1 MRAENWMREQRMNTT
16 SITIVGNVVD
26 DVVCKPTQNGQSRA
40 SFRVA
45 STQRRKDRETGQWV
59 DGHKFFV
66 SVICWRELAENAA
79 LSLRKGDP
87 VVVTGRIHSRQ
98 YVKEESN
105 HVAYEVDP
113 ESIGHDLARGTAVF
127 SKRRRGLSG
136 SIELD
141 ADNMPIRES
150 DQGYEL
156 VADPDE
162 LPDDLEGDAVPVGLG
177 RAG

>member
-1 MRAENWMREQRMNTT
+1 MYGT

-26 DVVCKPTQNGQSRA
+26 EVANKPTQNGLSRA

-45 STQRRKDRETGQWV
+45 STQRRKDRETGQWM

-66 SVICWRELAENAA
+66 SVICWREMAENVA

-98 YVKEESN
+98 YVREESN

-113 ESIGHDLARGTAVF
+113 EAIGHDLARGTAAF
-127 SKRRRGLSG
+127 SKRRRGFSG

-141 ADNMPIRES
+141 ADNMPIRIS

-156 VADPDE
+156 VADGDDPLDE
-162 LPDDLEGDAVPVGLG
+162 EDSEDLQPVGLG
-177 RAG
+177 QAG

>member
-1 MRAENWMREQRMNTT
+1 MNGT

-26 DVVCKPTQNGQSRA
+26 EVLNKPTQNGLSRT

-66 SVICWRELAENAA
+66 NVICWRELAENVA
-79 LSLRKGDP
+79 LSLKKGDP

-98 YVKEESN
+98 YVREESN

-113 ESIGHDLARGTAVF
+113 ESIGHDLARGTSAF
-127 SKRRRGLSG
+127 TKRRRGFSG
-136 SIELD
+136 SVELD
-141 ADNMPIRES
+141 ADSMPIRDS

-156 VADPDE
+156 VGDGDE
-162 LPDDLEGDAVPVGLG
+162 LVADEGEEGSDGERIPAGFG

>member
-1 MRAENWMREQRMNTT
+1 MNGT

-26 DVVCKPTQNGQSRA
+26 EVVNKPTQNGLSRT

-45 STQRRKDRETGQWV
+45 STQRRKDRETGQWM

-66 SVICWRELAENAA
+66 NVICWRELAENVA

-98 YVKEESN
+98 YVREEAS

-113 ESIGHDLARGTAVF
+113 EAIGHDLARGTAAF
-127 SKRRRGLSG
+127 TKRRRGFSG
-136 SIELD
+136 SVELD
-141 ADNMPIRES
+141 ADNMPIRMS

-156 VADPDE
+156 VGEDDDVADGDE
-162 LPDDLEGDAVPVGLG
+162 DDLEPIGLDQ
-177 RAG
+177 AG

>member
-1 MRAENWMREQRMNTT
+1 MNGT

-26 DVVCKPTQNGQSRA
+26 DVVNKPTQNGLSRA

-45 STQRRKDRETGQWV
+45 STHRRKDRETGQWV

-66 SVICWRELAENAA
+66 NVICWRDMAENVA

-87 VVVTGRIHSRQ
+87 VLVTGRIHSRQ
-98 YVKEESN
+98 YVREEAN

-113 ESIGHDLARGTAVF
+113 EAIGHDLARGTSAF
-127 SKRRRGLSG
+127 TKRRRGFSG
-136 SIELD
+136 SVELD
-141 ADNMPIRES
+141 EDSMPVRLS

-156 VADPDE
+156 VADGDDE
-162 LPDDLEGDAVPVGLG
+162 EDEELEPAGLSPAGLG
-177 RAG
+177 QAG

>member
-1 MRAENWMREQRMNTT
+1 MREQSMNTT

-26 DVVCKPTQNGQSRA
+26 DVVNKPTQNGLSRA

-45 STQRRKDRETGQWV
+45 STQRRKERDTGQWV

-66 SVICWRELAENAA
+66 NVICWRELAENAA

-98 YVKEESN
+98 YVKEENN
-105 HVAYEVDP
+105 HVAYEIDP
-113 ESIGHDLARGTAVF
+113 ESIGHDLARGTSMI

-156 VADPDE
+156 VTDPDE
-162 LPDDLEGDAVPVGLG
+162 LPDDDLEPDAVPVGLG
-177 RAG
+177 QAG